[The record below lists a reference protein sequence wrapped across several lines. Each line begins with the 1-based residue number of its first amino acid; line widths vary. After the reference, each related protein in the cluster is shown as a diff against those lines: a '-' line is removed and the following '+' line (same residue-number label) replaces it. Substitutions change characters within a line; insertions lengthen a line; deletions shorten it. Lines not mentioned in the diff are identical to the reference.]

1 MASHKSALK
10 KQRQDRVR
18 RGRNRAHTSHLRTEL
33 KKFRALIS
41 KGAGEE
47 AAKKL
52 LPTESLIDHSATL
65 GVIHANAAARTKSRL
80 ARQVAALSRS

>member
-10 KQRQDRVR
+10 KQRQDVVHRA
-18 RGRNRAHTSHLRTEL
+18 RNRSHTSHLRTEL

-41 KGAGEE
+41 AGSAEE

-52 LPTESLIDHSATL
+52 PLTEAMIDHSATL
-65 GVIHANAAARTKSRL
+65 GVIHRNAAARTKSRL
-80 ARQVAALSRS
+80 SRQVAALSRG